1 MQQCEKPPK
10 GGSGDERSAQC
21 GKAGRQRARTQHRC
35 TQPRPQLLGS
45 VLTNPLPLAVSQ
57 PGVCHS
63 GGVAVVVVNSPTA
76 NAPRAV
82 PHQPQSTRPVPD
94 KRAEPLPPRPICSG
108 PAKRARPVP
117 QHLIAQLG
125 LPASL
130 WRGAAMPWQAWDSS
144 SGTLQPPQTKVQSQQ
159 IHRTLATT
167 PGELSGAHEQ
177 RASTEWGTFHQ
188 RQKQREAQQKQQQ
201 RPQSQQQQ
209 WPQPQQQ
216 QQQRPSVQ
224 PRQPTP
230 APVRQAQANKPQ
242 PNRSEFVP
250 RWQARRQHPG
260 GRSGAEAPPPAPKTR
275 EDERNIT
282 IARAGMLGL
291 NEPLGGSQEHEWV
304 RRPTPGQLQLAD
316 SLQQHQQQ
324 LALHAASRSNGRL
337 ETALSHWSR
346 FTQALEGRVQF
357 KPLVG
362 GPGDAANARYNRSTL
377 AMFEDFVRRAPPL
390 GTTKGEHVKA
400 GTAKDYAGAIATYRS
415 ITAGYDI
422 AGSDDDPVGP
432 RAAKQMRLEDGPAG
446 DRALSLGVRATDLRK
461 AFPGWPIDTLEG
473 TLEWGVATFLLNV
486 VGRGADAGT
495 VNSRDVPDPRCDLMW
510 SHLIWTAAEHT
521 PDRVP
526 AVTAHIVPSKDTHAT
541 KKREPVPISRRSA
554 THPAYSDPVDA
565 YDWILHAWRARSAM
579 VPHASRASTLFW
591 CHADGTPFCSADVA
605 SIGKRIAQLAGWPPE
620 AVAQVGAKC
629 FRIGGAS
636 DYRDH
641 FGAVEGKELLKRRGR
656 WASDIFHIYSRAS
669 LPEQLRASARVGDTE
684 GMDYERVFRGFTQ
697 PTTR

>member
-35 TQPRPQLLGS
+35 TQSRPQLLGS

-57 PGVCHS
+57 PG
-63 GGVAVVVVNSPTA
+63 
-76 NAPRAV
+76 
-82 PHQPQSTRPVPD
+82 VPD

-108 PAKRARPVP
+108 PAKRARPAP

-188 RQKQREAQQKQQQ
+188 RQKQREAQQ
-201 RPQSQQQQ
+201 QQQQ
-209 WPQPQQQ
+209 
-216 QQQRPSVQ
+216 
-224 PRQPTP
+224 RQPTP
-230 APVRQAQANKPQ
+230 APVRHAQANKPQ

-346 FTQALEGRVQF
+346 FTQALAGRVQF

-565 YDWILHAWRARSAM
+565 YDWILRAWRARSAM

-605 SIGKRIAQLAGWPPE
+605 SIGKRIARLAGWPPE

-669 LPEQLRASARVGDTE
+669 LPEQLRASALVGDTE